1 MPSYT
6 FRQFNSP
13 IVISPE
19 SLIDGSANINSNS
32 NIFDFKEAPDGY
44 FLLDFSWKLQVSDFE
59 VSLIVNNIL
68 NKEYR
73 NYLNSMRYF
82 ADDIGRNF
90 IINLSYHFKKKN

>member
-1 MPSYT
+1 M
-6 FRQFNSP
+6 
-13 IVISPE
+13 
-19 SLIDGSANINSNS
+19 
-32 NIFDFKEAPDGY
+32 
-44 FLLDFSWKLQVSDFE
+44 SDFE

-82 ADDIGRNF
+82 ANDIGRNF